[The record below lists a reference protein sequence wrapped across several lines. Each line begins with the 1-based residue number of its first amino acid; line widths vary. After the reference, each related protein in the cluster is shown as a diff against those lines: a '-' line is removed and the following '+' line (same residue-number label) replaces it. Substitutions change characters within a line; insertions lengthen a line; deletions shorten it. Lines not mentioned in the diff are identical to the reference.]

1 MGSIVLDLQQEV
13 ISQDCDIVNALR
25 KAHLIAVKL
34 GLEKFDKWICNELNG
49 YKSGKECPKYRNIRC
64 ELRAYNPYYGLIP
77 TTISNAELE
86 KTINMK
92 VLVQPI
98 SEIIALINNKEN
110 GLVINCNGVETKL
123 FNEIFKMPIDL
134 PFAYNVP
141 TSSVIDI
148 VEQVKN
154 TLLEWTLRLEKEGI
168 VGENMAFNEKEKEQA
183 KSIPQTINNYYGNT
197 NVVNGS
203 AEHSQII
210 SGDNNNITITTDAL
224 RAELDT
230 IEKAIHKEDK
240 LSSENIETALELLS
254 DIRNKID
261 SDKKPSIIKSGLV
274 GLKDFLI
281 NAGGVLAASLLATL
295 ITRL

>member
-34 GLEKFDKWICNELNG
+34 GLEEFDKWICNELNG
-49 YKSGKECPKYRNIRC
+49 YKNVNECPKYRNIHC

-77 TTISNAELE
+77 TTISNTELE
-86 KTINMK
+86 NTINMK

-123 FNEIFKMPIDL
+123 FNELFKMPVDL
-134 PFAYNVP
+134 PFTYNVP
-141 TSSVIDI
+141 TSAVIDI
-148 VEQVKN
+148 IEQVKN

-168 VGENMAFNEKEKEQA
+168 VGENMSFNEKEKEQA

-197 NVVNGS
+197 NVVNGTANNS
-203 AEHSQII
+203 PIVAGNDNTVSITKEELSDELNKIANEIKNTNEI
-210 SGDNNNITITTDAL
+210 STD
-224 RAELDT
+224 D
-230 IEKAIHKEDK
+230 
-240 LSSENIETALELLS
+240 IETALELLS
-254 DIRNKID
+254 DIRDKID
-261 SDKKPSIIKSGLV
+261 CDKKPSIIKSGLV
-274 GLKDFLI
+274 GLRDFLI
-281 NAGGVLAASLLATL
+281 TAGGGLTANLLATL